1 MNRPTKLLIK
11 IVVAAAA
18 LVAVLAIAAVLV
30 VQTDWFRQYVKNKII
45 TAPRTEQAEE
55 LKSDPTRSNW
65 STWRASVHEYGWAP
79 TVRCVPNKR
88 PR

>member
-30 VQTDWFRQYVKNKII
+30 VQTTGFV
-45 TAPRTEQAEE
+45 
-55 LKSDPTRSNW
+55 
-65 STWRASVHEYGWAP
+65 ST
-79 TVRCVPNKR
+79 
-88 PR
+88 